1 LYLDNLKVLLVA
13 AIIAMHAVLGYAGT
27 VQVWTYTQARE
38 ITLAPVTE
46 VVLLVAVSPV
56 GFFIIALL
64 FLVAGLLTP
73 PSLERKGAGRFVRD
87 RLLRLGVP
95 FTVYVLLVQP
105 AVVYALEHP
114 LGLAPGSYWYELL
127 GEERALDT
135 GPLWFVGVLLIFSL
149 AYAAW
154 VRLRPTPSSRQP
166 PSRITAGGLLLVAA
180 VVAPASFLI
189 RLVYPYGGESGFADL
204 NLWEWPGCAAAFG
217 LGIVAARQGWITA
230 VPDRLYRQSRI
241 LTGALIAVLAAFLL
255 TVGYLDKVDQMMGGR
270 HLAAAGFAVI
280 ESLLTLFGPVCLLG
294 LARRHLDRP
303 LRLVGPAVRRSAF
316 AAFILQTPVLIGLA
330 VALRPLPL
338 AAEVKAIVVAAGGVT
353 ASFALAGLLIKRIPG
368 ISHVL

>member
-13 AIIAMHAVLGYAGT
+13 AIIAMHAILGYAGT

-105 AVVYALEHP
+105 AVAYALEHP

-135 GPLWFVGVLLIFSL
+135 GPLWFVGVL
-149 AYAAW
+149 
-154 VRLRPTPSSRQP
+154 
-166 PSRITAGGLLLVAA
+166 
-180 VVAPASFLI
+180 
-189 RLVYPYGGESGFADL
+189 
-204 NLWEWPGCAAAFG
+204 C
-217 LGIVAARQGWITA
+217 
-230 VPDRLYRQSRI
+230 
-241 LTGALIAVLAAFLL
+241 
-255 TVGYLDKVDQMMGGR
+255 
-270 HLAAAGFAVI
+270 
-280 ESLLTLFGPVCLLG
+280 
-294 LARRHLDRP
+294 
-303 LRLVGPAVRRSAF
+303 
-316 AAFILQTPVLIGLA
+316 
-330 VALRPLPL
+330 
-338 AAEVKAIVVAAGGVT
+338 
-353 ASFALAGLLIKRIPG
+353 
-368 ISHVL
+368 